1 MKAKK
6 ILVTAIIILNTS
18 IPCLAQFN
26 TVSRTTAKHIDTN
39 YPSEQQE
46 TIPKDSIYESDS
58 LDSNN
63 IIGEGNVELPDSMF
77 QAHDILE
84 QYLSV
89 SYPLKTIH
97 IGSGFG
103 MRRHP
108 VMHKYCMYNGV
119 DLQARYEE
127 VYSMFPGTV
136 IKVGQNGRSGKF
148 VTIQSSNYTISYC
161 HLSQQLVQ
169 TGMFVKAG
177 DVIAKSGNTGMST
190 GPHLHLTTKKDG
202 KAFNPT
208 ILLDYIEKF
217 RRRCM
222 SFLSR

>member
-108 VMHKYCMYNGV
+108 VMHKYCMHNGV